1 MILRISSEASEDLAS
16 VWEYTKN
23 HWGIAQA
30 DLYVDGFMMRF
41 VWLGENRT
49 LWRSRPDIRPGVY
62 SCPYKSHVIF
72 FSQSDG
78 CINILRILHR
88 RMDSG
93 RHVE

>member
-1 MILRISSEASEDLAS
+1 
-16 VWEYTKN
+16 
-23 HWGIAQA
+23 
-30 DLYVDGFMMRF
+30 
-41 VWLGENRT
+41 
-49 LWRSRPDIRPGVY
+49 
-62 SCPYKSHVIF
+62 VIF